1 MIRYLII
8 MDINSG
14 VPLFSQSFGFGSD
27 ESCENFDGRLN
38 KIPPDL
44 LGSFITALMGF
55 GLQLNYGEV
64 KEIVFQDI
72 HLISKL
78 DENTA
83 LVAAVDK
90 GDDIQ
95 TIKETMKKVA
105 DSFLKLYRDKIA
117 NWDGNTDI
125 FQGFTWHLFN
135 EHIIN
140 VPPATVRECSHCP
153 DSKYCIPKMV
163 IKKNREHATEKR
175 GPIAGE
181 VS

>member
-8 MDINSG
+8 MNINSG
-14 VPLFSQSFGFGSD
+14 VPLFAQSYGFRSD
-27 ESCENFDGRLN
+27 ESCEKFDGRLN
-38 KIPPDL
+38 KIPPDI

-72 HLISKL
+72 HLIAEL
-78 DENTA
+78 IENIA
-83 LVAAVDK
+83 LVSAVDRE
-90 GDDIQ
+90 DDPQ
-95 TIKETMKKVA
+95 TIRKTMDKVA
-105 DSFLKLYRDKIA
+105 ENFLRLYNEKIT

-125 FQGFTWHLFN
+125 FKGFTWHLFN
-135 EHIIN
+135 EHIIR
-140 VPPATVRECSHCP
+140 VPPDTVRECSHCP

-163 IKKNREHATEKR
+163 IKKNREHASESRET
-175 GPIAGE
+175 ISGE